1 MKKLSNT
8 EAELKKKVL
17 LMKKASNS
25 DRLGAFFSEHIWWLL
40 FSDVPKLKERKN
52 RTHTIYKWTGNKAEH

>member
-25 DRLGAFFSEHIWWLL
+25 DRLGACFREHIWWLL